1 MREQELCSPKCVVR
15 PPFSL
20 FTSLATTQQATET
33 LPRDPS
39 VVSLHV
45 KAGHFLTTVMR
56 ATSPT
61 WSLSRLCE
69 QTLNSKFRL
78 SSKREVYGPP

>member
-1 MREQELCSPKCVVR
+1 MGEQEHCSPKCVVR

-20 FTSLATTQQATET
+20 FTSLGTTQQATKT

-45 KAGHFLTTVMR
+45 NAGHFLTTVIR

-61 WSLSRLCE
+61 WRLSRLCE

-78 SSKREVYGPP
+78 SKREVYGPP